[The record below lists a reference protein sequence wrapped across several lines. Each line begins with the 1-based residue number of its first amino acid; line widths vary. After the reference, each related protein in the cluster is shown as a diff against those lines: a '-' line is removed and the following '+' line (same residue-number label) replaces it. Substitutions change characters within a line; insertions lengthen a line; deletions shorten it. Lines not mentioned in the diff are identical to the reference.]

1 MEKEYLILAYYLICQ
16 VDDPHGWVK
25 EHKKF
30 FKNRDVTGRL
40 YISEEGINGQMSGE
54 KGDCEAYMQWAKTK
68 PGFENLQFKIE
79 SYHENIFFKMTV
91 KYRKQLVAFDQQVDL
106 KQVGNHMSPEEW
118 KKHLEG
124 DSDDYLLI
132 DVRNDYETKIGH
144 FKGAELPNC
153 QSFREFK
160 EYTQKELIQNRNLS
174 KDKKILMYCTGGIR
188 CEYYSAYMKEN
199 GFENIHQLDGGIIN
213 YAHQVGDK
221 YWDGKLFVFDDRLV
235 AKLGQEDKCISKCH
249 HCDTKTD
256 TYYNCANMDC
266 NFLFTC
272 CKNCFHE
279 YVGCCSNQCMNAERL
294 RPISHFSNKPF
305 RKWYYYLPETEMN
318 N

>member
-1 MEKEYLILAYYLICQ
+1 MEKEYSILAYYHICF

-25 EHKKF
+25 DHKKF
-30 FKNRDVTGRL
+30 FKTRDVKGRL

-54 KGDCEAYMQWAKTK
+54 KSDCEAYIEWVQSK
-68 PGFENLQFKIE
+68 PGFENIQMKIQPH
-79 SYHENIFFKMTV
+79 HENIFFKMTV
-91 KYRKQLVAFDQQVDL
+91 KYRKQLVAFDEPVDL
-106 KQVGNHMSPEEW
+106 KKAGRHMSPQEW
-118 KKHLEG
+118 KRHLEG
-124 DSDDYLLI
+124 ESEDYLLI

-160 EYTQKELIQNRNLS
+160 EYTQKELIENRRLS
-174 KDKKILMYCTGGIR
+174 KDQKILMYCTGGIR

-213 YAHQVGDK
+213 YAHQEGDQH
-221 YWDGKLFVFDDRLV
+221 WDGKLFVFDDRLI

-249 HCDTKTD
+249 HCDQAVD

-266 NFLFTC
+266 NFLFIC
-272 CKNCFHE
+272 CRSCFSQ
-279 YVGCCSNQCMNAERL
+279 YSGCCSSQCTTAERL
-294 RPISHFSNKPF
+294 RPTSHFSNKPF
-305 RKWYYYLPETEMN
+305 RKWYYYHSESELN